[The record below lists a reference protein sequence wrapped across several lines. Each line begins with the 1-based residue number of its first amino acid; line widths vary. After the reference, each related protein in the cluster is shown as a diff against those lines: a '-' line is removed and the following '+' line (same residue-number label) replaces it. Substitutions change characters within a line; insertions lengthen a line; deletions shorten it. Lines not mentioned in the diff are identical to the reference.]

1 MVKLN
6 ECFLVALN
14 IGRTMSST
22 NRGSLA
28 WLADLQTSLKL
39 PIRCYDQELLDA
51 ATIDVIVNELKL
63 VTKSEGRTQLMIA
76 GSHIESDV
84 TFLSLR
90 ALAEGFDVY
99 LLTDL
104 ISSQDHTF
112 NTVYQTRLFQ
122 AGAVLTTMSQL
133 MQEWRSAEVDALI
146 ADRLFFLLKM
156 YTSNSKV
163 PAG

>member
-1 MVKLN
+1 
-6 ECFLVALN
+6 
-14 IGRTMSST
+14 MSST
-22 NRGSLA
+22 NRGSLD

-39 PIRCYDQELLDA
+39 PIRFYDQELLDA
-51 ATIDVIVNELKL
+51 ATIDMIVNELKL
-63 VTKSEGRTQLMIA
+63 VMKSEGRYQLLIA

-84 TFLSLR
+84 TFLALR

-133 MQEWRSAEVDALI
+133 LQEWRSAEVDVLI
-146 ADRLFFLLKM
+146 VDRLSFLIKM
-156 YTSNSKV
+156 YTSKLNAPV
-163 PAG
+163 E